1 MIKMPLIVL
10 NLLKRGSKSFPWG
23 LQKTIP
29 KDAKSLQIKSLQAFF
44 YCIKAPYYASKRK
57 KNERNS
63 VRN

>member
-1 MIKMPLIVL
+1 LIL
-10 NLLKRGSKSFPWG
+10 SHLR

-44 YCIKAPYYASKRK
+44 YCIKAPYYAPKRN

-63 VRN
+63 VPATGQTPRTGLLLIN